1 MCDERCDMKKSN
13 RLQTVRR
20 SVALPKSL
28 VDEVTALAPPEAR
41 KNLNRLVTVALK
53 DFAARQKAR
62 AFAEA
67 VARMAADPAISGED
81 ALISGEFRVCESD
94 GLRDD

>member
-1 MCDERCDMKKSN
+1 MKTKN
-13 RLQTVRR
+13 RIQTVRR

-41 KNLNRLVTVALK
+41 KNLNRLVTVALR
-53 DFAARQKAR
+53 DYAARQKAH

-67 VARMAADPAISGED
+67 MARMASDPAIRNED
-81 ALISGEFRVCESD
+81 ASISVEFRVCESD
-94 GLRDD
+94 GLKDD